1 LFDHAD
7 WWKAA
12 LQWLLALPTK
22 CRAADGARLVNCD
35 SSESSDDGDKESY
48 YPLVPLTQGTCLF

>member
-35 SSESSDDGDKESY
+35 SSESSDDGDKENY
-48 YPLVPLTQGTCLF
+48 